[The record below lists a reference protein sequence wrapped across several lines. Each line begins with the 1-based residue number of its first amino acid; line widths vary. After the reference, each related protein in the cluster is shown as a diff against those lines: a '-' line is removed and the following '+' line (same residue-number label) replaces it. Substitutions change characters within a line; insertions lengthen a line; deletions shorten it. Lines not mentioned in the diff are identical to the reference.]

1 MQQDIDW
8 VVLELALESRLSRA
22 NGNEFQNLFSDI
34 MERVYGDDF
43 VRVKP
48 HGSKGDEGVDGCFFC
63 ADTVYQCYGAVDGKV
78 QRLTDVAAKMRRD
91 FDTALAGAT
100 EMKEWR
106 FTHNLLSGLPKPL
119 LDVLIEL
126 KKKGE
131 SRGVKVGQFGRPGF
145 LDLMQKL
152 DAHGRERILGTKAIA
167 EDRLRALP
175 EVVNVI
181 IDEIMQKVPG
191 YVPPDDPPQP
201 ISVRK
206 LTHNEIPANWQRLLK
221 HGFEHGPLVF
231 QCISRNGDPT
241 APNSVPAFVNGL
253 YTNLALNKLDAAE
266 ILRQIHG
273 VLCGVAA
280 PRLDDDRTHA
290 ALAVMAAMFESCEIF
305 EDPVD
310 TELETLV
317 HDIAQ

>member
-22 NGNEFQNLFSDI
+22 NGNEFQNLFSDM

-48 HGSKGDEGVDGCFFC
+48 HGNIGDQGVDGCFFC
-63 ADTVYQCYGAVDGKV
+63 ADTIFQCYGAVDGKV
-78 QRLTDVAAKMRRD
+78 QRLTDVAAKMRSD
-91 FDTALAGAT
+91 FDTALAGPT
-100 EMKEWR
+100 KMREWR

-126 KKKGE
+126 KEKGE
-131 SRGVKVGQFGRPGF
+131 SRGVKVGQFGRPSF
-145 LDLMQKL
+145 LDLIQKL
-152 DAHGRERILGTKAIA
+152 DPHSRERILGTKAIA
-167 EDRLRALP
+167 ADRLRALP
-175 EVVNVI
+175 EAVNVI
-181 IDEIMQKVPG
+181 IDEIMQTAD

-206 LTHNEIPANWQRLLK
+206 LTHNDIPSNWQRLLK
-221 HGFEHGPLVF
+221 QGFEHGPLVF

-241 APNSVPAFVNGL
+241 APNSVPAFVNTL
-253 YTNLALNKLDAAE
+253 YVNLALHELDPGD

-273 VLCGVAA
+273 ELCGVAA
-280 PRLDDDRTHA
+280 PRFDDDRSYA

-305 EDPVD
+305 EDPAD
-310 TELETLV
+310 AELE
-317 HDIAQ
+317 A